1 MEKRCAEKLIKNKKA
16 QIWIET
22 VIYTLIAFVMI
33 GLVLTY
39 VKPKVEE
46 MQDKAIVEQS
56 LEIVENIHAIILSIV
71 QGGAG
76 NTRLIEIN
84 LKKGVLKIDGE
95 NNKIVF
101 ELESVYAYSQP
112 GEIIDYGNIEIYTEK
127 KGGINLISLT
137 KDYGEDYNIK
147 YGGED
152 KLKTLNKAST
162 PYKIYLSNKG
172 EDGGRIVIDIEI
184 L

>member
-1 MEKRCAEKLIKNKKA
+1 MTKNKNA
-16 QIWIET
+16 QVWIET

-39 VKPKVEE
+39 AKPKIEE
-46 MQDKAIVEQS
+46 IQDKAIIEQS
-56 LEIVENIHAIILSIV
+56 LEIVENMHAIILSIV

-76 NTRLIEIN
+76 NTRLIEIS
-84 LKKGVLKIDGE
+84 LKKGALKIDGE

-101 ELESVYAYSQP
+101 ELESTYAYSQP
-112 GEIIDYGNIEIYTEK
+112 GETINYGDIEIITEE

-137 KDYGEDYNIK
+137 KDYDEEYNLK
-147 YGGED
+147 YDGKD
-152 KLKTLNKAST
+152 ILKTLNKAST

-172 EDGGRIVIDIEI
+172 EKGGRIVIDIEI